1 MKLVEFSLEEHAKKP
16 VVLDVTDKCGICD
29 YFVICSADTGVQARA
44 ICSRILHLCKE
55 HNYVVHHYESDGE
68 NRWML
73 IDLFDVIV
81 HIFTDEARIFYNLEY
96 LWSDAKKVRVQKRK
110 NLV

>member
-1 MKLVEFSLEEHAKKP
+1 LKLVEFALEKQAKKP
-16 VVLDVTDKCGICD
+16 VILDVTGTCGISD

-44 ICSRILHLCKE
+44 ICSEILHMCKE
-55 HNYVVHHYESDGE
+55 HIYTVHHYESDPE

-81 HIFTDEARIFYNLEY
+81 HIFTDEARLFYNLEY
-96 LWSDAKKVRVQKRK
+96 LWGDAKKVRVSKRK
-110 NLV
+110 NIA